1 MHARINHEYNRDK
14 LGNNVYKTH
23 EKKYIYR
30 FIYFFGKENYIY
42 RLKE

>member
-23 EKKYIYR
+23 EKKNTYIDL
-30 FIYFFGKENYIY
+30 FIFLVKKTTYID
-42 RLKE
+42 